1 MLRPIFALSAL
12 ALAAAPAAA
21 ANYTAKLTA
30 PTSAR
35 FIARDIVWN
44 CGPAAC
50 QGATE
55 ESRPAVLCQSLVKRA
70 GRIDSFLVDGR
81 AFSLAELD
89 RCNASAKAAPTQAL
103 AAQ

>member
-12 ALAAAPAAA
+12 VLAAAPAAA
-21 ANYTAKLTA
+21 ATY
-30 PTSAR
+30 SAQLATPMTDR
-35 FIARDIVWN
+35 VIARDIVWN

-55 ESRPAVLCQSLVKRA
+55 ESRPAVLCQSLAKRA
-70 GRIDSFLVDGR
+70 GRIDSFIANGR
-81 AFSLAELD
+81 AFSSAELE
-89 RCNASAKAAPTQAL
+89 RCNASAKVRTVSAL